1 MLSQDQ
7 IDQAR
12 KIDLL
17 SLARRYT
24 TLKHVAATG
33 GGEYAGPCPLCGGYD
48 RFHVQPSTNR
58 WFCRH
63 CTGGPEQDGWK
74 DAIDLQMRLTGA
86 SFTQAV
92 QSLTG
97 NVGAHGVRPYP
108 ADATS
113 NTHGVHLPSSDP
125 PSDQWQKR
133 SQTLVEK
140 AQEALWGKAG
150 SVAIQWQE
158 IDPLNGEPRLR
169 HLSPRDWLAERGLEP
184 ETLQAAH
191 IGYVPMNWRDNPAS
205 WGLPG
210 QAVFIP
216 QGILIPSNVQ
226 DELWSLKIRRPA
238 GKPKY
243 TQVRGGRP
251 ALYLADTLLPA
262 PEAVCITEGEF
273 DALLLRQC
281 LLHASNP
288 RWRSLGVITLGSN
301 SNYPTLERWA
311 RYLYPVKYF
320 LLLYDQDGKSDSA
333 VRFWQGL
340 SARTRQVKWR
350 NLRPGDKDLT
360 DYHRSGGR
368 LLDLVSWAITQIGS
382 GVRGEAES
390 FASPALPETRFVPL
404 FDPSPEPSLYPPAL
418 DPALISA
425 PGSHQSPSLP
435 QPAPELREEIMTI
448 EAMAAYLRSNG
459 LRIKSFDWPAGAL
472 RPRVELE
479 KRA

>member
-7 IDQAR
+7 IDLAR

-17 SLARRYT
+17 SLAQRYT
-24 TLKHVAATG
+24 TLRHVAATG
-33 GGEYAGPCPLCGGYD
+33 GGEYAGPCPLCGGRD
-48 RFHVQPSTNR
+48 RFHIQPATNR

-74 DAIDLQMRLTGA
+74 DAIDLQMRLSGQ
-86 SFTQAV
+86 SFTEAV

-97 NVGAHGVRPYP
+97 AAHVQAVRQLTTNRPP
-108 ADATS
+108 
-113 NTHGVHLPSSDP
+113 NP
-125 PSDQWQKR
+125 PSHPIRPDGPPPEQWQKR
-133 SQTLVEK
+133 GQALAER
-140 AQEALWGKAG
+140 AQEALWGQAG
-150 SVAIQWQE
+150 SIALEWQE
-158 IDPLNGEPRLR
+158 TDPLSGEIRVR
-169 HLSPRDWLAERGLEP
+169 RISPRDWLAERGLEAA
-184 ETLQAAH
+184 TLQSAQ
-191 IGYVPMNWRDNPAS
+191 IGFIPLDWRDSPVN
-205 WGLPG
+205 WGLDGRP
-210 QAVFIP
+210 VFLP
-216 QGILIPSNVQ
+216 RGIVIPSSMQ
-226 DELWSLKIRRPA
+226 ETLWSLKIRRPA

-281 LLHASNP
+281 LQHASNP

-301 SNYPTLERWA
+301 STYLTLDRWA

-350 NLRPGDKDLT
+350 NLRSGDKDLT

-368 LLDLVSWAITQIGS
+368 LLDLVSWAITQIG
-382 GVRGEAES
+382 RDEAEPS
-390 FASPALPETRFVPL
+390 TPHAAPVTHFAPPLVQPPE
-404 FDPSPEPSLYPPAL
+404 SSLYPPAL
-418 DPALISA
+418 DPALIFA
-425 PGSHQSPSLP
+425 PGPDQSSSLSL
-435 QPAPELREEIMTI
+435 PAPELREEIMTI
-448 EAMAAYLRSNG
+448 EEMAAYLRSNG
-459 LRIKSFDWPAGAL
+459 LRIKSFDWPPGAS